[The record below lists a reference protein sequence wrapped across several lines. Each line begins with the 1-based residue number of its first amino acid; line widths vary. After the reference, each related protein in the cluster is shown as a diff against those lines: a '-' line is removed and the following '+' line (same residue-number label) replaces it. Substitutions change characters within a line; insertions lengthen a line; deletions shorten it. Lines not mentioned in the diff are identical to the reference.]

1 MLRIEI
7 QIIHI
12 ADSAMVLT
20 GCCDHK
26 WVDATCT
33 EPKTCTV
40 CGETE
45 GEALGHK
52 VEKYDVTKEATC
64 TEEGMEVGKCSVCKA
79 EIEKKI
85 DKTGHTEGDW
95 EIQEKA
101 KWKMCRELVLKSAQ
115 YVVR

>member
-26 WVDATCT
+26 WVDA
-33 EPKTCTV
+33 
-40 CGETE
+40 
-45 GEALGHK
+45 
-52 VEKYDVTKEATC
+52 TKEATC

-85 DKTGHTEGDW
+85 DKTGNTEGDW
-95 EIQEKA
+95 EITEEA
-101 KWKMCRELVLKSAQ
+101 KWNGPGTRVKK
-115 YVVR
+115 